1 MAHATLPSR
10 AGGSMDIG
18 ILGLSASGKST
29 LFTLLTGQAPDA
41 RHDAV
46 TTGMATVPD
55 ERLDR
60 LSKLFNPKKH
70 TPATIRYV
78 DVPGIPA
85 EHGREGSLNISELR
99 TMDVLMVVVRA
110 FESDVVPHPL
120 LTVNPVRDLERIDE
134 EFILQD
140 LLVVEKRLERL
151 KKDLAR
157 KKVPELEREQ
167 KVLQKCHEILEDG
180 RPLRSEDF
188 SDNEEKEIRGFTFLS
203 MKPLLVVVNLDES
216 DVGTN
221 PFEDST
227 WAALKDK
234 PQMGFSSACATLEGE
249 MADLDAD
256 DAAAFM
262 EDLGLADRA
271 LDRIIRD
278 SYHLLGLISFFTV
291 GEDECRAW
299 SIRRG
304 TPAVE
309 AAGAIHSDIQRGFIR
324 AEVVPCEALL
334 ETGSLAECRNN
345 ATLRLEGKT
354 YQVVDGDVVHYRF
367 NV

>member
-1 MAHATLPSR
+1 
-10 AGGSMDIG
+10 MDIG

-29 LFTLLTGQAPDA
+29 LFTLLTGQAANA

-60 LSKLFNPKKH
+60 LSALFHPKKH

-99 TMDVLMVVVRA
+99 TMDVMMVVVRA

-120 LTVNPVRDLERIDE
+120 LSVNPIRDLERIEE
-134 EFILQD
+134 EFLLQD

-151 KKDLAR
+151 QKDLMKR
-157 KKVPELEREQ
+157 RVPELERQQ
-167 KVLQKCHEILEDG
+167 KVLQKCHGILEDG

-188 SDNEEKEIRGFTFLS
+188 SDDEEKELRGFTFLS
-203 MKPLLVVVNLDES
+203 LKPLLVVVNLDEG
-216 DVGTN
+216 DVGSD
-221 PFEDST
+221 PFEDPAWET
-227 WAALKDK
+227 LQER
-234 PQMGFSSACATLEGE
+234 PRMGFSSACATLEGE

-262 EDLGLADRA
+262 EDLGLKDRA

-324 AEVVPCEALL
+324 AEVVPHDALL
-334 ETGSLAECRNN
+334 ENGSLAECRTN

-354 YQVVDGDVVHYRF
+354 YPVADGDVVHFRF

>member
-1 MAHATLPSR
+1 
-10 AGGSMDIG
+10 MDIG

-29 LFTLLTGQAPDA
+29 LFTLLTGQTPDA

-46 TTGMATVPD
+46 TTGIATVPD

-60 LSKLFNPKKH
+60 LSALFKPKKH

-120 LTVNPVRDLERIDE
+120 LSVNPIRDLERIDE
-134 EFILQD
+134 EFLLQD

-151 KKDLAR
+151 KKDLMKR
-157 KKVPELEREQ
+157 KVPELERQ
-167 KVLQKCHEILEDG
+167 QTVLRKCHESLEDG
-180 RPLRSEDF
+180 RPLRSVDF
-188 SDNEEKEIRGFTFLS
+188 SDNEEKELRGFTFLS
-203 MKPLLVVVNLDES
+203 LKPLLVVVNLDEG
-216 DVGTN
+216 DVGTD
-221 PFEDST
+221 PFEDPA
-227 WAALKDK
+227 WALMKDR
-234 PQMGFSSACATLEGE
+234 PRMGFSSACATLEGE

-262 EDLGLADRA
+262 EDLGLVDRA

-324 AEVVPCEALL
+324 AEVVPHDDLL

-354 YQVVDGDVVHYRF
+354 YPVADGDVVHYRF

>member
-1 MAHATLPSR
+1 
-10 AGGSMDIG
+10 MDIG

-29 LFTLLTGQAPDA
+29 HFTVLTGHTGDA
-41 RHDAV
+41 RHDAM

-60 LSKLFNPKKH
+60 LSALFNPKKH

-85 EHGREGSLNISELR
+85 AHGREGSLNISELR

-120 LTVNPVRDLERIDE
+120 LTVNPVRDVERIEE
-134 EFILQD
+134 EFLLQD

-151 KKDLAR
+151 QKEIKKR
-157 KKVPELEREQ
+157 KVPDLERQ
-167 KVLQKCHEILEDG
+167 QTVLRKCHEVLEDG
-180 RPLRSEDF
+180 RPLRGVDF
-188 SDNEEKEIRGFTFLS
+188 SENEEKELRGFTFLS
-203 MKPLLVVVNLDES
+203 MKPMLVVVNLDEA
-216 DVGTN
+216 DVGTS
-221 PFEDST
+221 PFEDSA
-227 WAALKDK
+227 WAALKDR
-234 PQMGFSSACATLEGE
+234 PRMGFSSACATLEGE
-249 MADLDAD
+249 LADLDAA

-262 EDLGLADRA
+262 EDLGLDDRA

-324 AEVVPCEALL
+324 AEVVPYDDLL
-334 ETGSLAECRNN
+334 ETGSLADCRTN

-354 YQVVDGDVVHYRF
+354 DSVADGDVVHFRF

>member
-1 MAHATLPSR
+1 
-10 AGGSMDIG
+10 MDIG

-29 LFTLLTGQAPDA
+29 IFTLLTGQTPDA
-41 RHDAV
+41 RHDAI

-60 LSKLFNPKKH
+60 LSALFKPKKH

-78 DVPGIPA
+78 DVPGISA
-85 EHGREGSLNISELR
+85 EHAREGSLNISELR

-120 LTVNPVRDLERIDE
+120 LSVNPVRDLDRIEE
-134 EFILQD
+134 EFLLQD

-151 KKDLAR
+151 KKDLMKR
-157 KKVPELEREQ
+157 KVPELERQ
-167 KVLQKCHEILEDG
+167 QTVLQKCHGILEDG

-188 SDNEEKEIRGFTFLS
+188 SDNEEKELRGFTFLS
-203 MKPLLVVVNLDES
+203 LKPLLVVVNLDEGDIGS
-216 DVGTN
+216 D
-221 PFEDST
+221 PFEDPS
-227 WAALKDK
+227 WNPL
-234 PQMGFSSACATLEGE
+234 QERLRMGFSSACATLEGE
-249 MADLDAD
+249 MADLDAE

-262 EDLGLADRA
+262 EDLGLKDRA
-271 LDRIIRD
+271 LDRIIKD

-324 AEVVPCEALL
+324 AEVVPYDDLL
-334 ETGSLAECRNN
+334 ETGSLADCRTN

-354 YQVVDGDVVHYRF
+354 YSVADGDVVHFRF

>member
-1 MAHATLPSR
+1 
-10 AGGSMDIG
+10 MDIG

-29 LFTLLTGQAPDA
+29 LFTLLTGQAADA

-60 LSKLFNPKKH
+60 LSALFNPKKH

-85 EHGREGSLNISELR
+85 EHGREDSLNISELR

-110 FESDVVPHPL
+110 FESNVVPHPL
-120 LTVNPVRDLERIDE
+120 LTVNPVRDLERIEE
-134 EFILQD
+134 EFLLQD

-151 KKDLAR
+151 NKDLAKR
-157 KKVPELEREQ
+157 KAPELERQ
-167 KVLQKCHEILEDG
+167 QTVLRKCHEILEDG
-180 RPLRSEDF
+180 RPLRSKDF
-188 SDNEEKEIRGFTFLS
+188 SDTEAKELRGFTFLS
-203 MKPLLVVVNLDES
+203 LKPLLVVVNLDEG
-216 DVGTN
+216 DIGTD
-221 PFEDST
+221 PFEDPA
-227 WAALKDK
+227 WAALKSR
-234 PQMGFSSACATLEGE
+234 PRMGFSSACATLEGE

-262 EDLGLADRA
+262 EDLGLSDRA

-304 TPAVE
+304 TTAVE

-324 AEVVPCEALL
+324 AEVVPHDALL
-334 ETGSLAECRNN
+334 EIGSLAECRTN

-354 YQVVDGDVVHYRF
+354 YPVADGDVVHFRF